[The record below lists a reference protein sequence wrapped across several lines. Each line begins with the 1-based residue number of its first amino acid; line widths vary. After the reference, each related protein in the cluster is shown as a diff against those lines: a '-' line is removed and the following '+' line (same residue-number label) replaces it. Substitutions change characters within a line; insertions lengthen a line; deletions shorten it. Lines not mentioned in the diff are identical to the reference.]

1 MNKKQKIGLW
11 VGLAAFILLA
21 LIIPATFAYYYF
33 WPRFVYKIYGYNDI
47 KTENEHSE
55 WLIIIDTSGEDWD
68 TEIDFSK
75 WWNRV
80 NPPLKKINIYGPP
93 YHLSI
98 WHAPEVKTD
107 KVEIVESQTVVFNS
121 TDGERITHKG
131 SDGKEHVVTIFRD
144 VDVDYGDYEI
154 VVYYSMKEQ
163 GNIVDYTLK
172 APLQTDYIE
181 AKVSR
186 FEVDSGI

>member
-1 MNKKQKIGLW
+1 MPKK
-11 VGLAAFILLA
+11 V
-21 LIIPATFAYYYF
+21 LIIIVLVVLMIPATFAYYYF
-33 WPRFVYKIYGYNDI
+33 WPRYVYKIYGYRDI
-47 KTENEHSE
+47 TTENQHGE
-55 WLIIIDTSGEDWD
+55 WWITLDTSGEDWD
-68 TEIDFSK
+68 TKIDFSK

-98 WHAPEVKTD
+98 WHASEVKTD
-107 KVEIVESQTVVFNS
+107 KVEIIESQTVVFSS

-131 SDGKEHVVTIFRD
+131 TDGKDHVVTIFREINL
-144 VDVDYGDYEI
+144 DYGDYDM
-154 VVYYSMKEQ
+154 VVYYSMKDH

-172 APLQTDYIE
+172 APLQTDYVE

-186 FEVDSGI
+186 FEVDLGI